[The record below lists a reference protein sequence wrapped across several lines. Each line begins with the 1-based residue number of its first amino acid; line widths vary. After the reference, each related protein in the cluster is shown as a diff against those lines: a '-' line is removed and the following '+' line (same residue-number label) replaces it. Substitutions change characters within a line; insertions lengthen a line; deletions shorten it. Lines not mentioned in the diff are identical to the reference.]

1 MALHVF
7 IFLFNLHSFFKA
19 WNNSICSLD
28 VCLIYIDFVTYS
40 TFVLSISAQI
50 TQWDLLFH
58 GTEQPAQPNDPRVF
72 NNPES
77 EKSYVNEMGD
87 NSLHI
92 EPEMSWSKMQ
102 RVSFMYFVANESG

>member
-1 MALHVF
+1 MYV
-7 IFLFNLHSFFKA
+7 IYFL
-19 WNNSICSLD
+19 ISL
-28 VCLIYIDFVTYS
+28 L
-40 TFVLSISAQI
+40 TFCFLCPISAQI

-58 GTEQPAQPNDPRVF
+58 GTEEPAQPNDPRVF

-92 EPEMSWSKMQ
+92 EPEMSWSNMQ
-102 RVSFMYFVANESG
+102 RVSFFFDRIYLASFFLLH